1 MRVVPFIFIRFVELF
16 IIWARDHRDAFP
28 SDERGKLRRVVK
40 IYNALEEE
48 IDSMKEIAVELQ

>member
-28 SDERGKLRRVVK
+28 SDEGGKLRRVK

>member
-28 SDERGKLRRVVK
+28 SDEGGKLWRVK